1 MQLSLFEVISPA
13 DKDCCMYMSRTVSIF
28 ERVNFDQ
35 ILFIFGKAKLI

>member
-13 DKDCCMYMSRTVSIF
+13 DKDCCMDMCSSVSIF

-35 ILFIFGKAKLI
+35 ILYSTKQN